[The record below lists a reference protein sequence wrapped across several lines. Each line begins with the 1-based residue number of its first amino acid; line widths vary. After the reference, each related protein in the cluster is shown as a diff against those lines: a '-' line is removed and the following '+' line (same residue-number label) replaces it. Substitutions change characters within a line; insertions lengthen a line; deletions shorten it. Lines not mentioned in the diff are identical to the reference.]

1 MHTHTRV
8 PTHTH
13 THTTHISK
21 LKEIEISHTLAKWG
35 SGSRKKKRT
44 NLRLGHLSAGVDSHL
59 DHETSFFLICEE
71 TKDLFGTCFHFVFW
85 FHDFFKFSRWNFK
98 FDLNLFLKKK
108 KIVLGTLFLNHI
120 LKHNLNKFFLFGM

>member
-1 MHTHTRV
+1 VTTPNLCSHAHTHI
-8 PTHTH
+8 
-13 THTTHISK
+13 THISK
-21 LKEIEISHTLAKWG
+21 LKKIEISHTLTKWG

-85 FHDFFKFSRWNFK
+85 FHDFFKFSRWNLK
-98 FDLNLFLKKK
+98 FDLNLFLKKKK